1 MSGLLLPNELAAI
14 GHFLNDVR
22 EAGEAHGVRIA
33 FEFYVQVQDGT
44 TVRVSYSENAEDYL
58 VNAPGG

>member
-1 MSGLLLPNELAAI
+1 MSGQLLPAELTSI

-33 FEFYVQVQDGT
+33 FEFYVQVNDGT
-44 TVRVSYSENAEDYL
+44 TMRVSYGENAEDYL
-58 VNAPGG
+58 VETSG

>member
-1 MSGLLLPNELAAI
+1 MSGQLLPAELTSI

-33 FEFYVQVQDGT
+33 FDFYVQVEDGT
-44 TVRVSYSENAEDYL
+44 TMRAAWSESTGDYA
-58 VNAPGG
+58 VETGG